1 MSFKQFLIESKEQSK
16 GIVLNI
22 EDETVNNKN
31 YRKVIWTGKN
41 LQLVLM
47 SLKPNEEIG
56 EETHNVDQFFRID
69 GGSGTFVLDGQKYDI
84 KDGFAFTIPANVK
97 HNVIAGSEGLKVYT
111 IYTPPHHKAGLIEK
125 DKSE

>member
-1 MSFKQFLIESKEQSK
+1 MSFKQFLAESKEQSK

-31 YRKVIWTGKN
+31 YRKVVWTGKN

-56 EETHNVDQFFRID
+56 EEIHNVDQFFRID
-69 GGSGTFVLDGQKYDI
+69 SGSGTFVLDGQKYDI

-97 HNVIAGSEGLKVYT
+97 HNVIAGSEGLKIYT
-111 IYTPPHHKAGLIEK
+111 IYAPPHHKAGLIEK